1 MNRTIPINSRIRN
14 LPMPMPRESIP
25 LNDLIERG
33 TISPALAKSI
43 AQSLQANR
51 KGLITGCP
59 APERPPF

>member
-1 MNRTIPINSRIRN
+1 
-14 LPMPMPRESIP
+14 MPMPRESIP

-51 KGLITGCP
+51 KSLITGCP
-59 APERPPF
+59 GSGKTTFLEALPPYIAATSL